1 MVIVY
6 VFRTF
11 RGIVCNFAQMIDCF
25 SLLEV
30 LEDIFTLPYEAT
42 IPYKDLMSMLLQPQ
56 IDDAVPYLSLQND
69 NFRSQKCFSKL
80 QDNVPSSYDM
90 MDHILGVGKLEAT
103 NIWIGDERSVSS
115 LHKDHFE
122 NVYCVIS
129 GIKMS

>member
-1 MVIVY
+1 
-6 VFRTF
+6 
-11 RGIVCNFAQMIDCF
+11 MIDCF

-42 IPYKDLMSMLLQPQ
+42 IHYKDLMSMLLQPQ
-56 IDDAVPYLSLQND
+56 IEDAVPYLSLQND

-80 QDNVPSSYDM
+80 QDNVSYSYDM
-90 MDHILGVGKLEAT
+90 MDHILGVDKLEAT